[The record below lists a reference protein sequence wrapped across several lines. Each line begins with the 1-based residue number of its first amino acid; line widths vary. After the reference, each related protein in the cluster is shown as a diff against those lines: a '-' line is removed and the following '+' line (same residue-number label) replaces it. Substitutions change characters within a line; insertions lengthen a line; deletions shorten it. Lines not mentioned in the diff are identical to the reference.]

1 MPIYTFEDTKTGES
15 WDDMMSI
22 SEKEKFLK
30 KNKHFRQLINSINII
45 GGVSGVTHKTDSG
58 WNDNLQRIAEAH
70 PKSNLADRFKRR
82 SIKEV
87 KTDNVIKKHRNRIRK
102 G

>member
-1 MPIYTFEDTKTGES
+1 MPIYTFEDKRSGET
-15 WDDMMSI
+15 WDDMMTI
-22 SEKEKFLK
+22 AEKEDYLK
-30 KNKHFRQLINSINII
+30 KNPHITQLVNSINII
-45 GGVSGVTHKTDSG
+45 GGVSGITHKTDSG

-70 PKSNLADRFKRR
+70 PKSNLANRFKKR

-87 KTDNVIKKHRNRIRK
+87 KTDNVIKKHRNRIKR